1 MQETKTSQF
10 NVTTEKK
17 HTPQKHQVRPRDK
30 TMCFF
35 SPSIFVQ
42 KFSVFCNSVSKRKRK
57 KKITRNPKIWQT
69 LGVSSSRT
77 EVFLCT

>member
-17 HTPQKHQVRPRDK
+17 HTPQKHQVRPRNK

-35 SPSIFVQ
+35 FPLYFCSEIFSFLQLCFQ
-42 KFSVFCNSVSKRKRK
+42 KKRKEK
-57 KKITRNPKIWQT
+57 DYQKP
-69 LGVSSSRT
+69 
-77 EVFLCT
+77 